1 MRIIYNRTAGILSEA
16 VRSRLQRSSFQDA
29 DRTTKILSGIFPRQ
43 VVSAKGGRVQVTKE
57 DGSIVIAVLHDGS
70 RETSWIESAVNLR
83 MTIK

>member
-16 VRSRLQRSSFQDA
+16 VRLRLQRTSFQDA
-29 DRTTKILSGIFPRQ
+29 DSTTKILNNIFPRQ
-43 VVSAKGGRVQVTKE
+43 IVSAKGGRVQVTKE

-70 RETSWIESAVNLR
+70 RETSWVESAVNLR